1 MLSIFHNEI
10 KSWQDRRCKMQDRK
24 CNLLPLTLRTS
35 QIQDLSEG
43 TQNREQFYYRK
54 IAFFVEKISTKTSFW
69 KSWWGRID
77 ERASNYITDAA
88 KSSGNF
94 YVKGLAD
101 QDLIA
106 REAHYRTS
114 SYKIFTKSQKVPSHN
129 DTYKEAEQLAFK
141 EVLKICH
148 ELNLKPKI
156 TYFTELVRV
165 MRDTMLSKNVIMGE
179 WTLKFLERK
188 SEKHC
193 TDIKIFNYQRKV
205 VVYPVSLG
213 IKQAIEQIIQLKEEN
228 EILKIRVFEDSPIMT
243 LCGKFIKQEVSSYK
257 ILSHGHH
264 NLKIF
269 TQKNSK
275 SQSRWICSSLC
286 WVVTEKVVL
295 IVNLDSNT
303 PSPRTWFIQ

>member
-156 TYFTELVRV
+156 TYFT
-165 MRDTMLSKNVIMGE
+165 
-179 WTLKFLERK
+179 
-188 SEKHC
+188 
-193 TDIKIFNYQRKV
+193 DIKIFNYQRKV